1 MQQLHTSRLA
11 PCYIHIIHA
20 LGSTV
25 HSSDDRQVY
34 RRSDEVAAVRV
45 HLIRMKGVVIMEGG
59 EEGLQLAA

>member
-45 HLIRMKGVVIMEGG
+45 HLIRMVVIMEGG